1 MPPSGMPSGFL
12 RGALVSVSQPMTK
25 AMNASVNTVKNLAAV
40 GRKAHEYC
48 VRCQS
53 VR

>member
-25 AMNASVNTVKNLAAV
+25 AMDASVKTVKNLAAAV
-40 GRKAHEYC
+40 RIGHEHC
-48 VRCQS
+48 VRREC